1 MLITLSI
8 IEGLDNLEFHN
19 EDVSI
24 RFYNYMDRMWGEVNN
39 NETNETLFECQ
50 ITNSHE
56 LNNICEEIA
65 EYTDMDSI
73 TILGIIVKKLLD
85 IGETVIGVDSLN
97 DYYDT
102 ALKRAR
108 LEILMRNKKFKFIKA
123 DISCVSDMD
132 ALFKKYNFEFVFHFP
147 NKLF

>member
-8 IEGLDNLEFHN
+8 IQGLDNLEFHN

-56 LNNICEEIA
+56 LNQICEEIA

-73 TILGIIVKKLLD
+73 TILGIIIKKLLD
-85 IGETVIGVDSLN
+85 NE
-97 DYYDT
+97 
-102 ALKRAR
+102 
-108 LEILMRNKKFKFIKA
+108 KK
-123 DISCVSDMD
+123 
-132 ALFKKYNFEFVFHFP
+132 
-147 NKLF
+147 

>member
-50 ITNSHE
+50 ITNANE
-56 LNNICEEIA
+56 LNDICEEIG
-65 EYTDMDSI
+65 EYTDMDSL
-73 TILGIIVKKLLD
+73 TVLGVIIKKLL
-85 IGETVIGVDSLN
+85 EN
-97 DYYDT
+97 
-102 ALKRAR
+102 
-108 LEILMRNKKFKFIKA
+108 EIK
-123 DISCVSDMD
+123 
-132 ALFKKYNFEFVFHFP
+132 
-147 NKLF
+147 